1 MLSSGWP
8 SVVLPLAVLI
18 ALIAVET
25 PIAFALGLAG
35 ALGLFLN
42 GGFAFATATLG
53 TIPYDTVANYD
64 YVIIPMFI
72 LMGTFIANSGML
84 KEIFDALQRRVARI
98 PGGVAVATIISCTF
112 FGGITGSSVADAA
125 TFGRLS
131 IGEMNRRG
139 YEIGYA
145 GSVVASAS
153 TVAVL
158 IPPSITLIIYAVLT
172 QQSVNQLILAG
183 LLPGAITVC
192 AYIVTVLIAARR
204 SSERRESHAVPDA
217 SGSASAHGWRETVMQ
232 AYGIGTVLLLFIVVV
247 GGIYA
252 GIYTS
257 TEAGATGALAALVL
271 SLGYLALARRN
282 GRERIAVPRFFG
294 RALKE
299 AASLS
304 GMIFALLIGAAI
316 FTDFLVLAQV
326 PTTVAKWVTS
336 LPIPSHLVVALLLL
350 VLIPFG
356 MVMEG
361 LSLLLVVAPI
371 VYPIITALGYN
382 GIWFGVLLVQIIEI
396 GLIAPPLGLNVY
408 AVSGMVPGMSPT
420 SVFRRIP
427 RFILAQMAVM
437 VVVFVVPQVTTLI
450 PHLSGAK

>member
-1 MLSSGWP
+1 MLTSGWP
-8 SVVLPLAVLI
+8 SVVLPAAALI

-25 PIAFALGLAG
+25 PVAFALGLAG
-35 ALGLFLN
+35 AFGLVLN
-42 GGFAFATATLG
+42 GGFSFATATLG

-131 IGEMNRRG
+131 IREMNTRG

-192 AYIVTVLIAARR
+192 AYIATVFIAARR
-204 SSERRESHAVPDA
+204 SAERRESHSVLEA
-217 SGSASAHGWRETVMQ
+217 GSASKRGRREIVMQ
-232 AYGIGTVLLLFIVVV
+232 AYGIGTTVVLFAVVV

-257 TEAGATGALAALVL
+257 TEAGAAGAVAALIM
-271 SLGYLALARRN
+271 SLGYLALAKQS
-282 GRERIAVPRFFG
+282 GRERITVPSFFSK
-294 RALKE
+294 ALKE

-304 GMIFALLIGAAI
+304 GMVFALLIGAAI
-316 FTDFLVLAQV
+316 FTEFLVLAQV
-326 PTTVAKWVTS
+326 PTTVAQWVTG
-336 LPIPSHLVVALLLL
+336 LPIPSHLVVALLLV

-371 VYPIITALGYN
+371 VYPIIISLGYN

-408 AVSGMVPGMSPT
+408 AVSGMIPGMSPT

-427 RFILAQMAVM
+427 RFILAQIAVM
-437 VVVFVVPQVTTLI
+437 VIVFIFPQITTLI